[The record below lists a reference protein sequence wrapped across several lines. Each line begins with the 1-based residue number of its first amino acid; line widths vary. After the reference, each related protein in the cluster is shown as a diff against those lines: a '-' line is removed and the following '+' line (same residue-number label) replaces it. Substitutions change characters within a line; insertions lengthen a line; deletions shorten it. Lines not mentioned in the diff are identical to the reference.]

1 MLNITSLTPFLV
13 TPFWGCPSK
22 VAVSLLILLMNRTLV
37 VRLLWASQL
46 VGLAALVLWTAA
58 DPALPTLLDRLINVP
73 VTGLSETEW
82 QVQFGQLRMVL
93 VGVLGSVV
101 ACGFAGILIG
111 MLGRSAERSSLKSL
125 RGLIALT
132 AIVALWCSFSIHRET
147 VAWQGKR
154 LRIAWKIGE
163 LETLAQPLR
172 TSFPTTDGELP
183 RIGPFMA
190 YPFGT
195 PTVLI
200 LLKPPSLSGGELCVG
215 AVQRGEQ
222 GDIKF
227 QLTGPDGGDWAE
239 WHPDS
244 SQPRSFVGGLGDHH
258 RLVTSLRLGNGWYLV
273 RYHDSAGFHDPVD
286 LDLEALA
293 QAEPAKAAEIGYLR
307 QL

>member
-1 MLNITSLTPFLV
+1 VLNITSLTPFLV

-82 QVQFGQLRMVL
+82 QVQFGQLRLVL

-163 LETLAQPLR
+163 LEALAQPAA
-172 TSFPTTDGELP
+172 D
-183 RIGPFMA
+183 
-190 YPFGT
+190 
-195 PTVLI
+195 VL
-200 LLKPPSLSGGELCVG
+200 S
-215 AVQRGEQ
+215 
-222 GDIKF
+222 D
-227 QLTGPDGGDWAE
+227 D
-239 WHPDS
+239 
-244 SQPRSFVGGLGDHH
+244 
-258 RLVTSLRLGNGWYLV
+258 
-273 RYHDSAGFHDPVD
+273 
-286 LDLEALA
+286 
-293 QAEPAKAAEIGYLR
+293 
-307 QL
+307 